1 MTDIEMQEASLG
13 ECIAI
18 PWLEVPDLVE
28 VFLMS
33 SIIRVRL
40 LDIKANELDRLPV
53 SRNPHT
59 QWHGRGLIH
68 CK

>member
-1 MTDIEMQEASLG
+1 MADIEIREASLG

-18 PWLEVPDLVE
+18 PWLEVSDFVE

-33 SIIRVRL
+33 SIIRVPL
-40 LDIKANELDRLPV
+40 LDIKENELDRLPV

-59 QWHGRGLIH
+59 QWHGRGLIQ
-68 CK
+68 CQ